1 MNLHERGRKLSRAVT
16 GAIGL
21 IAVVAASALGLHTWA
36 DVQATKAASQNSAS
50 STLVTPGSDDGGSED
65 EGSEDEGDEGRDDDS
80 SSSSSS
86 SSSANNAPGLLVR
99 PGNGGPSHASTN
111 GS

>member
-16 GAIGL
+16 GTIGL

-36 DVQATKAASQNSAS
+36 DVQAAKAASQNSAS
-50 STLVTPGSDDGGSED
+50 TTLVSPGSDDGGSED
-65 EGSEDEGDEGRDDDS
+65 GGSEDESSEDEG
-80 SSSSSS
+80 SSS
-86 SSSANNAPGLLVR
+86 SSSANNSPGLLVR